1 MKLKI
6 NELNLNQQNPRTI
19 KEVKFK
25 KLVKSVKDLP
35 QMLEMRPIIVD
46 EKRTILGGNM
56 RYRACVEA
64 GLKEVPVFEYTKKH
78 HKTTDAYKV
87 DKKTY
92 EETCQ
97 EIIVKD
103 NVSFGEWDWDILG
116 NGYSFNLLDEWSVDL
131 PSGMFRDE
139 PDYSILDDENFE
151 EELDAMEGDV
161 RRALQIPFEAED
173 YEEAKELY
181 RELVSNGAYVGGMI
195 LEFLKTEKEKI

>member
-6 NELNLNQQNPRTI
+6 NELNLNEENPRTI

-25 KLVKSVKDLP
+25 KLIKSVKDLP

-78 HKTTDAYKV
+78 HKTTDAYKIH
-87 DKKTY
+87 KKTY

-97 EIIVKD
+97 EIVVKD
-103 NVSFGEWDWDILG
+103 NVSFGEWDWDVLG

-139 PDYSILDDENFE
+139 PDYSILNDENFE

-161 RRALQIPFEAED
+161 RRGILVGFEAKD
-173 YEEAKELY
+173 YEEAKDLY
-181 RELVSNGAYVGGMI
+181 KVLVGKGAYVGG
-195 LEFLKTEKEKI
+195 LLLDLLRLEKESL

>member
-6 NELNLNQQNPRTI
+6 NELNLNEENPRTI

-25 KLVKSVKDLP
+25 KLVKSVKELP
-35 QMLEMRPIIVD
+35 QMLDMRPIIVD
-46 EKRTILGGNM
+46 DKRTILGGNM

-78 HKTTDAYKV
+78 HKTTDAYKIH
-87 DKKTY
+87 KKTY
-92 EETCQ
+92 QETCQ
-97 EIIVKD
+97 EIVVKD
-103 NVSFGEWDWDILG
+103 NVSFGEWDWDVLG

-139 PDYSILDDENFE
+139 PDYSILNDENFE

-161 RRALQIPFEAED
+161 RRALQIPFEAKD
-173 YEEAKELY
+173 YEEAKDLY
-181 RELVSNGAYVGGMI
+181 RLLVGKGAYVGGLLLDLLR
-195 LEFLKTEKEKI
+195 LEKDSL

>member
-6 NELNLNQQNPRTI
+6 NEINLNQENPRTI
-19 KEVKFK
+19 KAVKFK
-25 KLVKSVKDLP
+25 KLVKSVKELP
-35 QMLEMRPIIVD
+35 QMLDMRPIIVD

-78 HKTTDAYKV
+78 HKTTDAFKLH
-87 DKKTY
+87 KKTY

-97 EIIVKD
+97 EIVVKD

-116 NGYSFNLLDEWSVDL
+116 NDYSFNLLDEWSVDL
-131 PSGMFRDE
+131 PSGMFREE
-139 PDYSILDDENFE
+139 PDYSILENENFD
-151 EELDAMEGDV
+151 EELDTMEKDV
-161 RRALQIPFEAED
+161 RRALQIPFEAKD

-181 RELVSNGAYVGGMI
+181 RLLVGKGAYVGGLLLDLLR
-195 LEFLKTEKEKI
+195 LEKDSL